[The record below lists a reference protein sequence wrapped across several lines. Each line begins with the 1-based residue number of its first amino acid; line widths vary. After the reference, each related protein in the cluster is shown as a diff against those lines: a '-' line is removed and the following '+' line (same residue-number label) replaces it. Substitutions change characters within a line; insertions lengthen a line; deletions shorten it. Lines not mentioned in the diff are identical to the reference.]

1 MEHGRIRLVCFDVGG
16 VLVRHCRNWA
26 EGCRAAGLPL
36 HAVAE
41 SPDMLT
47 RRRELSHLHTTGK
60 IGGAEF
66 CRRVSTLLG
75 GVYSAEQ
82 VGRVHRA
89 WLGRE
94 YAGVF
99 DLVERLVKSGR
110 VETAALSNT
119 NDDHWARFDPGTDR
133 MPVQGDR
140 HATRGS
146 PDTRNG
152 REFPSVGLLRHR
164 FASHVLGFAKPDPR
178 IYEAFERA
186 MRAAGFD
193 GSPSSILFLDDLPDN
208 VGAARARGWVAEG
221 IDHTRETASQIE
233 GVLRRY
239 DVL

>member
-1 MEHGRIRLVCFDVGG
+1 MQNGRIRLVCFDVGG

-41 SPDMLT
+41 SPEMLM

-82 VGRVHRA
+82 VARVHRA

-94 YAGVF
+94 YEGVF

-119 NDDHWARFDPGTDR
+119 NDDHWARFDPGTGC
-133 MPVQGDR
+133 MPAQGDR
-140 HATRGS
+140 HAT
-146 PDTRNG
+146 

-164 FASHVLGFAKPDPR
+164 FASHVMGFAKPDPR
-178 IYEAFERA
+178 IYEAFERSV
-186 MRAAGFD
+186 RAAGFD
-193 GSPSSILFLDDLPDN
+193 GAPSSILFLDDLPDN
-208 VGAARARGWVAEG
+208 IDAARARGWVAEG
-221 IDHTRETASQIE
+221 IDHTRETAAQIE

-239 DVL
+239 EVL